1 MYQVSVLF
9 SSPTFFPSKSSFAGE
24 MAELQQLLNHPNIP
38 CRRRTSASLL
48 LSNPNKNFL
57 RQPLPPSTAAF
68 RRHQIHLKHH
78 NPLLFTSSP
87 SRIKRNPS
95 PIQAF
100 DSTETEVVTADSNDV
115 AAVVAPAAATKD
127 EFPGEGGPAFEIRNK
142 EVKGWEKLLLNLR
155 LLVAPPWQRVANGS
169 VLCISLGGTIS
180 DVKGRWLSTEL
191 ALPEL
196 CENFAKAA
204 NDPRISGIL
213 LKFNLINCGWAKL
226 DEIRRHILEFRNSGK
241 FVVGYMF
248 GFREKEY
255 YLACACDELYAPAF
269 APFSLYGFTLHS
281 VFLRGIYEKLGL
293 EPQWIRIG
301 KYKKFGDQITRKN
314 IAEPHL
320 EVLNNLLDGRYENWV
335 QTVSSATGKT
345 REELESFINE
355 GVYEMERVKEE
366 GLITDILYE
375 DEVMSMLKARLGI
388 PKEKDLP
395 TVDYKSYSKVMN
407 WTLGLNSGED
417 AIAVIRAS
425 GLVVEKWGL
434 LSMPGSVITPDII
447 KKQFRIIRESKK
459 YKAVIFRIDCCSGE
473 PLASDLI
480 WKEMRLLAKE
490 KPVIAS
496 LSDMAASGGYY
507 IAMGANAIVAEKLSV
522 AASIGIIQ
530 GKMNYS
536 ELHQRIGLNKH
547 VVSKGRF
554 AEFPTCEHRSLRP
567 DEKALLENQTMY
579 WYKMYRDKA
588 ALSRSMSIEDMEKVA
603 QGRVWS
609 GEDAVSNGLVDA
621 VGGMARAIAIAKH
634 KANIP
639 LDKPVKIV
647 ELSKPTSGLP
657 AFLETLGSTTVG
669 LGRALA
675 MAPTYSGAQA
685 RFDAGDFNDP
695 IFAIMKYFLE
705 FSQTGAPQGSMNEL
719 L

>member
-142 EVKGWEKLLLNLR
+142 DVKGWEKLLLNLR

-169 VLCISLGGTIS
+169 VLCISIGGTIT

-191 ALPEL
+191 ALPEI

-213 LKFNLINCGWAKL
+213 LKFSYINCGWAKL

-241 FVVGYMF
+241 FVVGYMYA
-248 GFREKEY
+248 FRENEY
-255 YLACACDELYAPAF
+255 YLACACNQLYAPAF
-269 APFSLYGFTLHS
+269 APFSIYGFTVES
-281 VFLRGIYEKLGL
+281 MFFRGIFEKLGM
-293 EPQWIRIG
+293 EPQWVRIG
-301 KYKKFGDQITRKN
+301 KYKKYGDQLSRKS

-345 REELESFINE
+345 REELESFVNG

-375 DEVMSMLKARLGI
+375 DEVMSMLKARLGV

-395 TVDYKSYSKVMN
+395 TIDYKRYSKVRN

-417 AIAVIRAS
+417 AIGVIRAS
-425 GLVVEKWGL
+425 GLVVGKWGL
-434 LSMPGSVITPDII
+434 LNIPGTAITPDNII
-447 KKQFRIIRESKK
+447 KQFRIIRESKK
-459 YKAVIFRIDCCSGE
+459 YKAVIFRIDSSGGE
-473 PLASDLI
+473 ALAADII
-480 WKEMRLLAKE
+480 WREMRLLAKE

-507 IAMGANAIVAEKLSV
+507 IAMGATAIVAEKLSV
-522 AASIGIIQ
+522 ASSIGVIQ
-530 GKMNYS
+530 GKVNFS

-547 VVSKGRF
+547 VVSKGKF
-554 AEFPTCEHRSLRP
+554 AELPTCGHRSLRP
-567 DEKALLENQTMY
+567 DEKALLEDQTMY
-579 WYKMYRDKA
+579 WYKIYRDKA

-603 QGRVWS
+603 QGRVWN
-609 GEDAVSNGLVDA
+609 GEEAVSKGLVDA

-639 LDKPVKIV
+639 ANKPVKIV
-647 ELSKPTSGLP
+647 ELSKPNSSLP
-657 AFLETLGSTTVG
+657 EFIEALGNTVAG
-669 LGRALA
+669 LGRASA
-675 MAPTYSGAQA
+675 TASTFSGAQA
-685 RFDAGDFNDP
+685 RFHGGDFNGP
-695 IFAIMKYFLE
+695 IFAIMKYFLQ
-705 FSQTGAPQGSMNEL
+705 FTQTFYE
-719 L
+719 

>member
-142 EVKGWEKLLLNLR
+142 GVEGWEKLLLNLR
-155 LLVAPPWQRVANGS
+155 LLVAPPWERVANGS
-169 VLCISLGGTIS
+169 VLCVPLGGTIT

-191 ALPEL
+191 ALPEI
-196 CENFAKAA
+196 CETFAKAA
-204 NDPRISGIL
+204 NDPRISGIV
-213 LKFNLINCGWAKL
+213 LKFNTINCGWAKL
-226 DEIRRHILEFRNSGK
+226 DEIRRHIVEFRNTGK
-241 FVVGYMF
+241 FVVGYMIA
-248 GFREKEY
+248 FREKEY
-255 YLACACDELYAPAF
+255 YLACACDELYAPAA
-269 APFSLYGFTLHS
+269 APFSLYGFTLETQ
-281 VFLRGIYEKLGL
+281 FFRGILEKMGL
-293 EPQWIRIG
+293 EPQWVRIG
-301 KYKKFGDQITRKN
+301 KYKKAGDQVKRKT

-320 EVLNNLLDGRYENWV
+320 EVLNNMLDGRYENWI
-335 QTVSSATGKT
+335 QTVCSATGKT

-375 DEVMSMLKARLGI
+375 EEVMSMLKARLGV
-388 PKEKDLP
+388 PKEKHLP
-395 TVDYKSYSKVMN
+395 TVDYKKYLNVKN

-417 AIAVIRAS
+417 AIAVIRAA
-425 GLVVEKWGL
+425 GLVVNQWGI
-434 LSMPGSVITPDII
+434 MNTPGPAITPDTIL
-447 KKQFRIIRESKK
+447 KQLHMIRDSKK
-459 YKAVIFRIDCCSGE
+459 YKAVIFRIDSCGGE
-473 PLASDLI
+473 CLASDVI
-480 WKEMRLLAKE
+480 WKELRLLAKE

-507 IAMGANAIVAEKLSV
+507 LAMGASAIVAEKLSV
-522 AASIGIIQ
+522 ASSIGIIQ
-530 GKMNYS
+530 GKMNFSGFYKN
-536 ELHQRIGLNKH
+536 IGLNKH
-547 VVSKGRF
+547 VVSKGRY
-554 AEFPTCEHRSLRP
+554 AEFPTCAHRPLRP
-567 DEKALLENQTMY
+567 DEMALLENQSMY
-579 WYKMYRDKA
+579 WYTMFRDKA
-588 ALSRSMSIEDMEKVA
+588 AVSRNMSIEDTEKVA
-603 QGRVWS
+603 QGRVWN
-609 GEDAVSNGLVDA
+609 GEEAVSKGLVDA

-634 KANIP
+634 QANIP
-639 LDKPVKIV
+639 IDKPVKIV
-647 ELSKPTSGLP
+647 ELSKPNSSLP
-657 AFLETLGSTTVG
+657 EFLAAWGTTIAG
-669 LGRALA
+669 IGQAWA
-675 MAPTYSGAQA
+675 MASTFSGAQA
-685 RFDAGDFNDP
+685 RFDGGDFNDP
-695 IFAIMKYFLE
+695 IFAIMKSFLE
-705 FSQTGAPQGSMNEL
+705 FSQTGATQGSMNEL

>member
-1 MYQVSVLF
+1 
-9 SSPTFFPSKSSFAGE
+9 

-38 CRRRTSASLL
+38 CRHRTSASLL

-57 RQPLPPSTAAF
+57 RQRLPQSTAAI
-68 RRHQIHLKHH
+68 RRHQIKLNHQHSIF
-78 NPLLFTSSP
+78 PSP
-87 SRIKRNPS
+87 PSVIKIIPT

-100 DSTETEVVTADSNDV
+100 DSTKTEVVTVDSNDG
-115 AAVVAPAAATKD
+115 AVVDVTPAAPATASRFKKQAAAKS

-204 NDPRISGIL
+204 NDPRISGIF
-213 LKFNLINCGWAKL
+213 LKFSSIECGWAKL
-226 DEIRRHILEFRNSGK
+226 DEIRRHILEFRKSGK
-241 FVVGYMF
+241 FVVGYMNC
-248 GFREKEY
+248 FREKEY
-255 YLACACDELYAPAF
+255 YLACACDELYAPAL
-269 APFSLYGFTLHS
+269 APFSLYGFTLQS
-281 VFLRGIYEKLGL
+281 LFFRGVLEKMGL
-293 EPQWIRIG
+293 EPQWVRIG
-301 KYKKFGDQITRKN
+301 KYKKAGDQVRLKT

-320 EVLNNLLDGRYENWV
+320 EVLNNMLDGRYENWV

-375 DEVMSMLKARLGI
+375 EEVMSMLKARLGV

-395 TVDYKSYSKVMN
+395 TVDYKRYSKVKN

-417 AIAVIRAS
+417 AIGVIRAS
-425 GLVVEKWGL
+425 GLVVTQWSL
-434 LSMPGSVITPDII
+434 MNMPGSAITPDNIV
-447 KKQFRIIRESKK
+447 KQLRIIRDSKK
-459 YKAVIFRIDCCSGE
+459 YKAVILRIDCCGGE
-473 PLASDLI
+473 ALASDII
-480 WKEMRLLAKE
+480 WKELRLLAKE

-507 IAMGANAIVAEKLSV
+507 IAMGATAIVAEKLSV
-522 AASIGIIQ
+522 ASSIGVIQ
-530 GKMNYS
+530 GKMNFS
-536 ELHQRIGLNKH
+536 EFHQRIGLNKH

-554 AEFPTCEHRSLRP
+554 AEFPTCGHRPLRP
-567 DEKALLENQTMY
+567 DEMALLEDQSMY
-579 WYKMYRDKA
+579 WYKIFRDKA
-588 ALSRSMSIEDMEKVA
+588 ALSRNMSIEDMEKVA
-603 QGRVWS
+603 QGRVWN
-609 GEDAVSNGLVDA
+609 GEEAVSKGLVDA

-639 LDKPVKIV
+639 LNKPVKIV
-647 ELSKPTSGLP
+647 ELSKPNSSLVEFIAAWG
-657 AFLETLGSTTVG
+657 TTIAG
-669 LGRALA
+669 LGRASA
-675 MAPTYSGAQA
+675 MASTYSGAQA
-685 RFDAGDFNDP
+685 RFDGGNFNDP
-695 IFAIMKYFLE
+695 VFAIMKYFLE
-705 FSQTGAPQGSMNEL
+705 FSQTGAPQGSRNEL